1 MEPDQWVRLPFYV
14 KQVPVPWFT
23 FFLKRETNKKKKP
36 VGTSL
41 DSDILMKMTKK
52 LRKVWKIKEKCLSLQ
67 HERNLFRVRAPV
79 GPASKAIKAEFLF
92 VM

>member
-1 MEPDQWVRLPFYV
+1 M
-14 KQVPVPWFT
+14 QVLIAPIIC
-23 FFLKRETNKKKKP
+23 LKPETNKKKKP
-36 VGTSL
+36 VGTSI

-79 GPASKAIKAEFLF
+79 GPASDLLK
-92 VM
+92 